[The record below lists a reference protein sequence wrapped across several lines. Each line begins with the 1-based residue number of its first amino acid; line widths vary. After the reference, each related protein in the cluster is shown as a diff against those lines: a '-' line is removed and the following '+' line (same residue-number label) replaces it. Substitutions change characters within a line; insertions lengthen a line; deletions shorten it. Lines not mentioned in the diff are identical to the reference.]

1 MCMDGDFTLATAKT
15 MNESKGQDVHE
26 QANFGTV
33 RQDIG
38 DARSTS
44 SRTTR
49 VNLGNRCDPRFLR
62 MTSE

>member
-33 RQDIG
+33 RQDILAMR
-38 DARSTS
+38 DR
-44 SRTTR
+44 RQ
-49 VNLGNRCDPRFLR
+49 VEQP
-62 MTSE
+62 E